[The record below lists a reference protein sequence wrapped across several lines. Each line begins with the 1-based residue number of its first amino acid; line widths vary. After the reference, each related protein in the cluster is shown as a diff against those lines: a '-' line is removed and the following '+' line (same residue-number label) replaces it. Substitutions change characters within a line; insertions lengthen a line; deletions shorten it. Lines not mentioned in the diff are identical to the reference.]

1 MKTLSCGII
10 YLSAMLTGCGDSSH
24 QADKFVGRW
33 ESHSFTI
40 DIAQKDE
47 GYRVEIDNRRG
58 MLSGSYQGEL
68 APIGLK
74 IVLPLAGEQIIVI
87 SGDSEQLDFLGEQL
101 EKQLR

>member
-1 MKTLSCGII
+1 
-10 YLSAMLTGCGDSSH
+10 
-24 QADKFVGRW
+24 
-33 ESHSFTI
+33 
-40 DIAQKDE
+40 
-47 GYRVEIDNRRG
+47 

-68 APIGLK
+68 APLGLK